1 MVCSSIKNDESLSH
15 LADFVASVP
24 AKLKNFICPIS
35 GELMRD
41 PVEAEDGH
49 NYERKQI
56 IDWFAICQS
65 TGQPTTSPIAR
76 VPMPQTLRSNHEL
89 KHAIDAAIL
98 ECAAVTGLEGIDSI
112 HKLNEIFKHL
122 DPLQDILVETLENWR
137 SPQVAVIGAESTG
150 KSSVLQRLLMMAIF
164 PTAEGICTR
173 LPIHVRLRNRPE
185 ARAPSLEVFN
195 VVTNTTV
202 DGPHFVPMATAAVD
216 VQEKMREVLLREN
229 GALDGVSADHILIL
243 HVEGPSVPTL
253 DVVDMPGLIAAP
265 EPQRRETHALL
276 ERHVAQHGAYSMF
289 LAVVPA
295 NTRPNTSIVMTFVQ
309 AHALESRTLGV
320 FTMCDEYQMS
330 LGKVSRKMHDP
341 PDVDQGGIALA
352 PHGWYATMNAP
363 VEGGAD
369 IGAARLIL
377 QAEAETAFF
386 KQHMPA
392 EHAAGRTT
400 SGALVAGLSDMF
412 LEHVRSGWAPDTIRR
427 LDEAQA
433 ETLRQSSRLG
443 FPPLAGRSPEEVAL
457 ARELAPKVARLG
469 IRGGYSKAFQACCR
483 EVLAPLTHRITALL
497 PNDVAQGGMK
507 VEEAVDM
514 WKAEADAVRDEC
526 KRTAAAWG
534 AWWVEYIPRLME
546 WEEQGPGRG
555 ERESSFLVGRF
566 PCYVSAAVGRG
577 EAVVKGVVAGV
588 VASAGDT
595 IERYYADAK
604 FVHFD
609 LCSEPATV
617 ELRRS
622 GAQLAQR
629 VAQAFM
635 NGGLALRDGLED
647 AAGKAAGEVE
657 ASGWVEACREE
668 RERLKEKITQVRLA
682 KEGVLLALGLT
693 EDTIKKAQSL
703 TKVKSLLL
711 KSVTEEAIMKEADKE
726 SGGNSKKATDATMAG
741 ALSLLLLLL
750 LVPLLLVPLLL
761 VPLILL
767 LTLHGHKCTAFAGVS
782 VGTAKKASKRLEKEV
797 NEKVLKEA
805 AATAAELS

>member
-1 MVCSSIKNDESLSH
+1 MSAPFVMVCSSISKDVEFAEGSLSH
-15 LADFVASVP
+15 LADFVSSVP
-24 AKLKNFICPIS
+24 DKLKNFICPIS

-41 PVEAEDGH
+41 PVEAGDGH

-56 IDWFAICQS
+56 MDWFAICQAK
-65 TGQPTTSPIAR
+65 GQPTTSPITRA
-76 VPMPQTLRSNHEL
+76 PMSPSLRSNQEFKL
-89 KHAIDAAIL
+89 AIDAAIL
-98 ECAAVTGLEGIDSI
+98 NCATVTGLEGIDSI

-150 KSSVLQRLLMMAIF
+150 KSSVLQRLLMMALF

-173 LPIHVRLRNRPE
+173 LPIHVRLRNRKE
-185 ARAPSLEVFN
+185 ARAPSLEVYN
-195 VVTNTTV
+195 VLTNKTV

-229 GALDGVSADHILIL
+229 GALEGVSADHILIL
-243 HVEGPSVPTL
+243 HVEGPNVPTL

-265 EPQRRETHALL
+265 ELQRKETHALL

-320 FTMCDEYQMS
+320 FTMCDEYQTS
-330 LGKVSRKMHDP
+330 LGKVRRKMQDP

-386 KQHMPA
+386 KQHMPV

-433 ETLRQSSRLG
+433 ETLRQSARLG
-443 FPPLAGRSPEEVAL
+443 FPPLAGRSPEEIAQ
-457 ARELAPKVARLG
+457 ARERVPEVARLG
-469 IRGGYSKAFQACCR
+469 IKGGYSKAFQTCCR
-483 EVLAPLTHRITALL
+483 EVLAPLTHRIKALL
-497 PNDVAQGGMK
+497 PDDHDDVAHWQGAMN

-526 KRTAAAWG
+526 RRTAVVWG
-534 AWWVEYIPRLME
+534 TWWAENIPRLME
-546 WEEQGPGRG
+546 WEKQPEEQGRG
-555 ERESSFLVGRF
+555 AGGSSFLVGRF
-566 PCYVSAAVGRG
+566 PCYVAAAVKRA
-577 EAVVKGVVAGV
+577 ESVVKEVVAGV
-588 VASAGDT
+588 TAEADDV
-595 IERYYADAK
+595 IKRYYADAS

-609 LCSEPATV
+609 LWTEPVTV
-617 ELRRS
+617 EVKRS
-622 GAQLAQR
+622 GAELAQR
-629 VAQAFM
+629 AVRAFM
-635 NGGLALRDGLED
+635 NGGVVLRDGLED
-647 AAGKAAGEVE
+647 ATTKAAGDVE
-657 ASGWVEACREE
+657 ASGWVEACLEE
-668 RERLKEKITQVRLA
+668 RERLKEKMAQVRVA

-693 EDTIKKAQSL
+693 ADTIMEETMKKEL
-703 TKVKSLLL
+703 
-711 KSVTEEAIMKEADKE
+711 ENEAEGTTKEA
-726 SGGNSKKATDATMAG
+726 AG
-741 ALSLLLLLL
+741 SEGAEK
-750 LVPLLLVPLLL
+750 PT
-761 VPLILL
+761 I
-767 LTLHGHKCTAFAGVS
+767 AGVS
-782 VGTAKKASKRLEKEV
+782 GAAGKRAKKRAR
-797 NEKVLKEA
+797 KEA
-805 AATAAELS
+805 RENAEKTAAAAAADMIRPS